1 MCEWSVC
8 LRFMR
13 ITLAENKKIQIFLT
27 ARFSVRVFL
36 AFFYAQINENICFF
50 FFKVRLLKRSLR
62 RVLSRKLSC
71 PEKSSP
77 GRFVVN
83 MYVCVSKIRQNKSVM
98 LVVVS
103 RYVIVIFVSKVCC
116 EWVSEWVFGAN
127 SIPKSVDCIYIFC
140 NRLLI
145 VCKRN
150 RPDFVNCQWTVR
162 SDHVRQMMCV
172 DGPPL
177 RSFVTNSSIRTVS
190 SVQWCLTAAG
200 LVYQ

>member
-8 LRFMR
+8 LRLMR
-13 ITLAENKKIQIFLT
+13 ITLAENKKFRYSWLHVFLF
-27 ARFSVRVFL
+27 AFSSRFSMPKFMKIYV
-36 AFFYAQINENICFF
+36 FF

-127 SIPKSVDCIYIFC
+127 SIPKSVDCIYIYSVIVY
-140 NRLLI
+140 LLFVSGIGQILWI
-145 VCKRN
+145 VN
-150 RPDFVNCQWTVR
+150 
-162 SDHVRQMMCV
+162 
-172 DGPPL
+172 G
-177 RSFVTNSSIRTVS
+177 S
-190 SVQWCLTAAG
+190 SVVTMFVKWCVWMGHHFVVLWRI
-200 LVYQ
+200 LRFE